1 MPSSSRSSSAS
12 TGWCSPDAAI
22 ALARS
27 VARRGLELGVL
38 LKIYRAGQQAIFRYL
53 TDLTAG
59 LKQGDPSRDQVL
71 VGVWS
76 RADR

>member
-1 MPSSSRSSSAS
+1 
-12 TGWCSPDAAI
+12 
-22 ALARS
+22 
-27 VARRGLELGVL
+27 LELGVL